1 MKRTIAADF
10 ICGYAGNGSC
20 GSGKRRAAGRSRRW
34 IPRGTRALC
43 RSRSIRRIRRASP
56 SGFRALAA
64 AVYRTWEKSGNV
76 KSVDKATV
84 SFSDTEDEDV
94 LLCAS
99 LGVVN
104 GVGNG
109 KFAPQQQL
117 TRQQAASMLHSSR
130 AIRARMPR
138 TA

>member
-1 MKRTIAADF
+1 MKRTIAAILSAAMLVTAAAAAEAPSSWAKSAVDTARN
-10 ICGYAGNGSC
+10 AGIVPEQVDQAYTQS
-20 GSGKRRAAGRSRRW
+20 
-34 IPRGTRALC
+34 ITRADFC
-43 RSRSIRRIRRASP
+43 
-56 SGFRALAA
+56 ALAA

-76 KSVDKATV
+76 KSVEKTAV
-84 SFSDTEDEDV
+84 SFSDTKDEDV

-117 TRQQAASMLHSSR
+117 TRQQAATCCTVW
-130 AIRARMPR
+130 AICARMPR

>member
-1 MKRTIAADF
+1 MRI
-10 ICGYAGNGSC
+10 SV
-20 GSGKRRAAGRSRRW
+20 RW
-34 IPRGTRALC
+34 QQRFTAPG
-43 RSRSIRRIRRASP
+43 
-56 SGFRALAA
+56 
-64 AVYRTWEKSGNV
+64 EKSGNV
-76 KSVDKATV
+76 KSVEKATV
-84 SFSDTEDEDV
+84 SFSDTKDEDV

-117 TRQQAASMLHSSR
+117 TRQQAASMLHR
-130 AIRARMPR
+130 LAICARMPR